1 MARITLELATD
12 QDAVWHWE
20 LLKRL
25 GYHAQQI
32 EVVFGHG
39 HPVPNRPTVSP
50 KLPVP
55 EAESQTQSRRHH
67 ECFLQ
72 KAIERFAKKKPRLTD
87 QNPTL

>member
-1 MARITLELATD
+1 MARIALELATN
-12 QDAVWHWE
+12 QDAVFVWE

-39 HPVPNRPTVSP
+39 HPVPNYPAGGPELPLP
-50 KLPVP
+50 KTES
-55 EAESQTQSRRHH
+55 EAESRRHH
-67 ECFLQ
+67 ESFLQ
-72 KAIERFAKKKPRLTD
+72 KAIQRFTKTKPRLTD